1 MRIANISDTA
11 RWMAY
16 ARALESERAD
26 AIFHDPFSRR
36 LAGEAG
42 EAIAR
47 AVGDAEMIARAIA
60 VRTRVI
66 DELILERAKQDD
78 VDLVLNLAA
87 GLDTRPW
94 RLALPATVRWV
105 DVDLPAILDYKAAV
119 IGAEQPL
126 CRYESLHADITDSGA
141 RARVFQHCAGAE
153 RVVVVTEGL
162 LVYLTSAQV
171 SALARDLRGQSSF
184 RWWLTDL
191 VGPRALAMLRRVW
204 GPLLGGVEFQFGP
217 PDSADFFRRLGWQEL
232 SFRSSQVEARRLR
245 RGTPATVL
253 SRIMLLFSSAALR
266 EEFRRLSGVALLG
279 RDAVPG
285 SGSA

>member
-47 AVGDAEMIARAIA
+47 AIGDAEMIARAIA
-60 VRTRVI
+60 VRTSVI
-66 DELILERAKQDD
+66 DELILERAKQDR

-94 RLALPATVRWV
+94 RLALPATLRWV
-105 DVDLPAILDYKAAV
+105 DVDLPAILDYKATV

-126 CRYESLHADITDSGA
+126 CRYESLHADITDSNA
-141 RARVFQHCAGAE
+141 RARVFQHCAAAE

-171 SALARDLRGQSSF
+171 SALAHDLHGQSSLK
-184 RWWLTDL
+184 WWLTDL
-191 VGPRALAMLRRVW
+191 VGPRALEMLRRVW
-204 GPLLGGVEFQFGP
+204 GPLLGSVEFQFGP
-217 PDSADFFRRLGWQEL
+217 ADSAGFFRQLGWREL

-245 RGTPATVL
+245 RGTPATIL

-279 RDAVPG
+279 RDALPG